1 MNNKELTHHTI
12 ELNDIKISNRLPLTL
27 ISGPCQLESLE
38 HSMMIAEKLIK
49 ICANNDINFVF
60 KSSFDKANRTSHLSK
75 RGVGIEEGLKIFRKL
90 KESLNVSILTDVHTP
105 EQCELVAKDVDI
117 LQIPAFLCRQTD
129 LILAAGR
136 TKKIV
141 NIKKGQFL
149 SPTEMLQVC
158 EKFTSTGNKNL
169 TLCER
174 GTTFGYNDLV
184 CDMRSLE
191 ILKKSGFPVILDITH
206 SIQQP
211 GRKGS
216 ESGGS
221 REFIETL
228 ARAGTAIGIAGLFI
242 ETHEKPETAPSDG
255 ASMLPLNQL
264 SRLLCRIKAVD
275 NLVKSFD

>member
-1 MNNKELTHHTI
+1 MNNDELTHHTI

-49 ICANNDINFVF
+49 ICADNDINFVF

-105 EQCELVAKDVDI
+105 EQCELVAKEVDI

-149 SPTEMLQVC
+149 SPIEMLQVC
-158 EKFTSTGNKNL
+158 KKFTSTGNKNL

-191 ILKKSGFPVILDITH
+191 ILKKSGFPAILDITH

-211 GRKGS
+211 GGKGS

-228 ARAGTAIGIAGLFI
+228 ARAGTAIGIAGIFI

-264 SRLLCRIKAVD
+264 SELLCRIKAVD
-275 NLVKSFD
+275 NVVKSFD

>member
-1 MNNKELTHHTI
+1 MNNNELTHHTI
-12 ELNDIKISNRLPLTL
+12 ELNDIKISNRHPLTL

-38 HSMMIAEKLIK
+38 HSMMVAEKLIE
-49 ICANNDINFVF
+49 ICAYNDINFIF

-90 KESLNVSILTDVHTP
+90 KERLKISILTDVHSP
-105 EQCELVAKDVDI
+105 EQCELVAQEVDI

-158 EKFTSTGNKNL
+158 EKFISTGNKNL
-169 TLCER
+169 TVCER

-191 ILKKSGFPVILDITH
+191 ILKKSGFPTILDITH

-211 GRKGS
+211 GGTGS

-228 ARAGTAIGIAGLFI
+228 AKAGTAVGIAGVFI

-264 SRLLCRIKAVD
+264 PALLGKIKAID
-275 NLVKSFD
+275 NVIKSFE